1 MRDFSLRWEEATEC
15 LGRAHEIAPES
26 PDVALGVA
34 RASLAAGD
42 LEAADEVLEAVAA
55 RDDAPADTWLI
66 RAELELTR
74 ERPGKAAEALQ
85 QGMVRRPLHEPM
97 FRERLEQISPT

>member
-1 MRDFSLRWEEATEC
+1 M
-15 LGRAHEIAPES
+15 
-26 PDVALGVA
+26 
-34 RASLAAGD
+34 
-42 LEAADEVLEAVAA
+42 AA